1 MKILLGDFRIWR
13 IKRFA
18 VISTVIILIIVIL
31 SISDIDR
38 ARVNTFIIA
47 IALLIIG
54 VIADSKLFRKEYITE
69 CEEKGNYV
77 YIKNKKMNRKI
88 NRKDISNIFKNRMF
102 CTIMQALNDN
112 FMMKVCWDSSSWRYW
127 LIKKEYEL
135 QLPSSYVDIDR
146 EEMEYIDG
154 GYRFDYSRDE
164 VAFGANVGLAIL

>member
-88 NRKDISNIFKNRMF
+88 NRKDISNIYYKEIAYGGRWLKVIGFRLIVECKNDKYTF
-102 CTIMQALNDN
+102 
-112 FMMKVCWDSSSWRYW
+112 DSVYKENCKWEDTD
-127 LIKKEYEL
+127 LIKLY
-135 QLPSSYVDIDR
+135 
-146 EEMEYIDG
+146 
-154 GYRFDYSRDE
+154 
-164 VAFGANVGLAIL
+164 NILCNKII